1 MARPPFARSAGLL
14 ALGVALSGA
23 RADLPVHCLHP
34 QIRGRWRFHLG
45 PLAAASGA
53 PARACG
59 HHLPG
64 SKEDVMAD
72 PSARVVNATPYDL
85 ALADPDLVTDAH
97 GLRGFWTMV
106 YDEGFE
112 VRAVCRGRG
121 ATPPRDSIAP
131 HALLTCGLHC
141 AIRRCASVPA
151 SSSPSRGSI
160 ARATRTTTHQSRRKT
175 PPATLQARQ
184 RRHPPG

>member
-23 RADLPVHCLHP
+23 RADLPVHCLHQ

-45 PLAAASGA
+45 PLAAGSGA
-53 PARACG
+53 PPRACG

-85 ALADPDLVTDAH
+85 ALADPDLVTDGH

-112 VRAVCRGRG
+112 VRV
-121 ATPPRDSIAP
+121 
-131 HALLTCGLHC
+131 
-141 AIRRCASVPA
+141 VFV
-151 SSSPSRGSI
+151 PSRRLETLS
-160 ARATRTTTHQSRRKT
+160 HYRR
-175 PPATLQARQ
+175 
-184 RRHPPG
+184 